1 MNARLGLTTVDQPS
15 HVTMYLDRSAVNT
28 KSALLAR
35 DSTLLMER
43 VWEPPNVTE
52 VTPGLNSA
60 DNVKVYKGFVI

>member
-1 MNARLGLTTVDQPS
+1 MNARLGLTTVDQPL

-35 DSTLLMER
+35 DSTLLMEH

-60 DNVKVYKGFVI
+60 DNAKVYKGFVI